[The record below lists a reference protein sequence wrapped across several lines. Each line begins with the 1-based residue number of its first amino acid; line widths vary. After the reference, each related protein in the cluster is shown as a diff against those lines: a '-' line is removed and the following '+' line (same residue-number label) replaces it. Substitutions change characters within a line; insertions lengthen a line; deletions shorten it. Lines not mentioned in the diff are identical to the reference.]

1 MMKADMCKATQVDAS
16 QSREKQNFWKFG
28 SQFISYD
35 QEPNIFLSSLPNK
48 YLIF

>member
-16 QSREKQNFWKFG
+16 QFREKQNFWKFG